1 MNLFDLLLESSEQ
14 LVEEVKALNYQQL
27 NAKPSLDKWSISQI
41 CHHLY
46 LSESLFSKSIENGLK
61 DKDYESVAHK
71 PIHLVSDRTKKFESP
86 EIAKPTEEP
95 FDVENILIFLTQSRN
110 KLLNILRSIDD
121 KSVLSKKAANHPA
134 FGELSLEQ
142 WIELL
147 YIHEQRHI
155 EQIKDIKLVKSYG

>member
-1 MNLFDLLLESSEQ
+1 MKLFDLLLESNNQ
-14 LVEEVKALNYQQL
+14 LVEEVKALNYEQF
-27 NAKPSLDKWSISQI
+27 NAKPAQDKWSISQI

-46 LSESLFSKSIENGLK
+46 LSENLFTKAIENGLN

-95 FDVENILIFLTQSRN
+95 FDVENMLNLLTKLREN
-110 KLLNILRSIDD
+110 LLNVFRAIDN
-121 KSVLSKKAANHPA
+121 KTILSKKAAKHPV
-134 FGELSLEQ
+134 FGELSLDQ

-147 YIHEQRHI
+147 YLHEQRHI
-155 EQIKDIKLVKSYG
+155 EQIKDVKLAKSYG

>member
-1 MNLFDLLLESSEQ
+1 MNLFDLLLESTNQ
-14 LVEEVKALNYQQL
+14 LVEEVKALNYEQL
-27 NAKPSLDKWSISQI
+27 NAKPALDKWSISQI

-71 PIHLVSDRTKKFESP
+71 PIQLVSDRTKKFESP

-95 FDVENILIFLTQSRN
+95 FDVENMLNLLTKSRQN
-110 KLLNILRSIDD
+110 LLNVLRAIDD
-121 KSVLSKKAANHPA
+121 KSILSKKAAKHPA
-134 FGELSLEQ
+134 FSELSLEQ

-155 EQIKDIKLVKSYG
+155 EQIKDIKLVKSYR

>member
-1 MNLFDLLLESSEQ
+1 
-14 LVEEVKALNYQQL
+14 
-27 NAKPSLDKWSISQI
+27 
-41 CHHLY
+41 

>member
-1 MNLFDLLLESSEQ
+1 MNLFDLLLESTNQ

-27 NAKPSLDKWSISQI
+27 NAKPALDKWSISQI

-46 LSESLFSKSIENGLK
+46 LSESLFSKSIENRLK

-71 PIHLVSDRTKKFESP
+71 PIHLVSDRTKKFKSP

-95 FDVENILIFLTQSRN
+95 FDVENMLNLLTKSREN
-110 KLLNILRSIDD
+110 LLNVLRSIDD
-121 KSVLSKKAANHPA
+121 KSILSKKAAKHPA